1 MRGLDFSS
9 WQTLLGLA
17 VITLIGKAAARV
29 RAVPPQPVPGWEWEL
44 AWVWVPAHRLRKRT
58 TRMHTDNPLADFEQR
73 VARLRA
79 AYADGD
85 VAAREALL
93 KPAHDR
99 RRFERFDPHADSISE
114 ADARLLIANAE
125 GYAYWSKYESYL
137 NLQPSVQRVIEA
149 VESGDRASLQNILRA
164 EPWAA
169 NPRWIAGFAAPTPVP
184 NDSIPLFC
192 VSEGVFNKT
201 NTRGN
206 EYDLV
211 QDLARAGAD
220 FETQGGL
227 PIAGAVSF
235 GTLKAV
241 AAFLDCGANVD
252 GVDNDGT
259 LMAYAL
265 HFTHRE
271 VAELLAARGAQ
282 LDLRFA
288 AGLGRLDA
296 VKSAFNPDGSLQPG
310 AGRLVDP
317 YALERKMRGES
328 PFRCERTRPNILSQA
343 LYFACIGKHLD
354 VAEFL
359 LAQGADVNAIVPG
372 LDWHVTV
379 LQQTLWRD
387 LHDVAAFLRARGA
400 TA

>member
-1 MRGLDFSS
+1 
-9 WQTLLGLA
+9 
-17 VITLIGKAAARV
+17 V
-29 RAVPPQPVPGWEWEL
+29 
-44 AWVWVPAHRLRKRT
+44 
-58 TRMHTDNPLADFEQR
+58 HTDNPLADFEQR

-93 KPAHDR
+93 KPAHDQ
-99 RRFERFDPHADSISE
+99 RRFERFDPHADSLSE
-114 ADARLLIANAE
+114 SDARLLIANEE
-125 GYAYWSKYESYL
+125 GYAYWNKYESYL
-137 NLQPSVQRVIEA
+137 YLEPSVQGVIKA
-149 VESGDRASLQNILRA
+149 VRSGDRASVENILRA

-169 NPRWIAGFAAPTPVP
+169 NPRWIAGFTAPTPVP

-192 VSEGVFNKT
+192 VSEGVFNAT
-201 NTRGN
+201 NTQGN

-211 QDLARAGAD
+211 RDLARAGAD
-220 FETQGGL
+220 LETQRGL
-227 PIAGAVSF
+227 PLAGAVSF

-241 AAFLDCGANVD
+241 EAFLDCGANVD

-265 HFTHRE
+265 HFSHRD

-282 LDLRFA
+282 IDLRFA

-296 VKSAFNPDGSLQPG
+296 VKSAFNSDGSLHSG

-317 YALERKMRGES
+317 YALEHKMRGES
-328 PFRCERTRPNILSQA
+328 PYRCERTRANILSQA

-354 VAEFL
+354 VANFL
-359 LAQGADVNAIVPG
+359 LAQGADLNAVVPG
-372 LDWHVTV
+372 LDSHATV
-379 LQQTLWRD
+379 LCQAMWRD
-387 LHDVAAFLRARGA
+387 LDDVAAFLREKGA